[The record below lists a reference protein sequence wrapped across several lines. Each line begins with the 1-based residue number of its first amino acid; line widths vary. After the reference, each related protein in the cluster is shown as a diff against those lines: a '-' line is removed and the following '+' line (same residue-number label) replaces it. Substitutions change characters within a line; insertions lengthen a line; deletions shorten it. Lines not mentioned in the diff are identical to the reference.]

1 MYHDNIMELLT
12 AAHII
17 ESNNQIFNDKKNNTC
32 VKRIMRE
39 CNSLYSM
46 YPSVVVNIVSDE
58 ITIMVSENINN
69 KTYNYKFVLRDG
81 YPFKPP
87 RIFLNERPYIDLL
100 KMNGDYEKNIVKK
113 VKGQDCLCCYSINC
127 AENWTPA
134 IKLNII
140 IDEIKRTLQFKRDVI
155 ISFLGQKIEQKYNI
169 PHGCISSYLI

>member
-17 ESNNQIFNDKKNNTC
+17 ESNNQILNEKKNNIS
-32 VKRIMRE
+32 VKRIIRE
-39 CNSLYSM
+39 CNSLYSI

-58 ITIMVSENINN
+58 MTITVSENINN

-87 RIFLNERPYIDLL
+87 RIFFNGTPYMDFL
-100 KMNGDYEKNIVKK
+100 KMNGDYEKKMVKK
-113 VKGQDCLCCYSINC
+113 VRGQDCLCCYSVNC

-134 IKLNII
+134 IQLNII
-140 IDEIKRTLQFKRDVI
+140 INEIKRTLQFKRDVI
-155 ISFLGQKIEQKYNI
+155 NSFLGQKIEQKYNI

>member
-1 MYHDNIMELLT
+1 MYDDNIMNLLT
-12 AAHII
+12 APHII
-17 ESNNQIFNDKKNNTC
+17 ESNNQILNEKKNNIS
-32 VKRIMRE
+32 VKRVIRE
-39 CNSLYSM
+39 CNSLYSI

-58 ITIMVSENINN
+58 ITITVSENINN

-87 RIFLNERPYIDLL
+87 RIFFNGTPYIDFL
-100 KMNGDYEKNIVKK
+100 KMNGDYEKKMVKIVR
-113 VKGQDCLCCYSINC
+113 GQDCLCCYSVNC

-134 IKLNII
+134 IQLNAI

-155 ISFLGQKIEQKYNI
+155 YSFLGQKIEQKYNV

>member
-17 ESNNQIFNDKKNNTC
+17 ESNNQILNEKKNNIS
-32 VKRIMRE
+32 VKRIIRE
-39 CNSLYSM
+39 CNSLYSI

-58 ITIMVSENINN
+58 MTITVSENINN

-87 RIFLNERPYIDLL
+87 RIFFNGRPYIDFL
-100 KMNGDYEKNIVKK
+100 KMNGDYEKKMVKK
-113 VKGQDCLCCYSINC
+113 VRGQDCLCCYSVNC

-134 IKLNII
+134 IQLNAI

-155 ISFLGQKIEQKYNI
+155 NSFLGLKIEQKYNV

>member
-17 ESNNQIFNDKKNNTC
+17 ESNNQILNEKKNNIS
-32 VKRIMRE
+32 VKRIIRE
-39 CNSLYSM
+39 CNSLYSI

-58 ITIMVSENINN
+58 MTITVSENINN

-87 RIFLNERPYIDLL
+87 RIFFNGRPYIDFL
-100 KMNGDYEKNIVKK
+100 KMNGDYEKKMVKK
-113 VKGQDCLCCYSINC
+113 VRGQDCLCCYSVNC

-134 IKLNII
+134 IQLNII
-140 IDEIKRTLQFKRDVI
+140 INEIKRILQFKRDVI
-155 ISFLGQKIEQKYNI
+155 NSLLGQKIEQKYNI